1 MDDFACIHFLCFYFY
16 SNPTPFTRC
25 TTPTT
30 TQDELEEKPV
40 ILTTDTKKT
49 GVKGNNATGKKR
61 AKKTKKAKK
70 AKKSKKSET
79 KLLPIPK
86 LKIKIEQN
94 ETETSIASCSYV
106 VKSLDDNGGKFSG

>member
-1 MDDFACIHFLCFYFY
+1 MFLFLFQ
-16 SNPTPFTRC
+16 SPPFTRC

-30 TQDELEEKPV
+30 TQDELDEKPV
-40 ILTTDTKKT
+40 ILTTDTTKT
-49 GVKGNNATGKKR
+49 GVKCNNATGKKR
-61 AKKTKKAKK
+61 VKKAKKAKK

-94 ETETSIASCSYV
+94 ETETPIASCSFV